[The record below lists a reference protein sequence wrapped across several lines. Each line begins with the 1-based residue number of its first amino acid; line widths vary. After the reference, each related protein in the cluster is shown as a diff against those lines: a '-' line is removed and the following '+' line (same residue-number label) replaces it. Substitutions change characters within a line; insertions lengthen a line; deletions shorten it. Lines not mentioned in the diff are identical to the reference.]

1 MDDNEPNTH
10 IYILDNVVSNTVCD
24 ELITFIN
31 TSAKMEETV
40 DNGSNVLGS
49 CCFPNGMGS
58 ENGAD
63 KITEKVYEVVSKITH
78 KLMDIFPISV
88 SAFTPFQL
96 RKIHG
101 ATKIHIDGLFRREL
115 MDERGFLTPNDMR
128 ELTLIIGLNDDYEGG
143 ELHFPE
149 QKITT
154 KLKKGQAI
162 AFPPYWTH
170 PHYTNDLSNN
180 TTRYTITTWLMK

>member
-1 MDDNEPNTH
+1 MDDEPNTH
-10 IYILDNVVSNTVCD
+10 ICILDNVVSNTVCD

-31 TSAKMEETV
+31 TTANMEETV
-40 DNGSNVLGS
+40 DNGSNVRGR
-49 CCFPNGMGS
+49 CCFPYGMGS

-63 KITEKVYEVVSKITH
+63 KINEKVYEVVSKITH
-78 KLMDIFPISV
+78 KLMDIFPIRV
-88 SAFTPFQL
+88 SAFSPFQL

-101 ATKIHIDGLFRREL
+101 ATKIHVDGLFRREL

-143 ELHFPE
+143 ELHFPK

-154 KLKKGQAI
+154 KLKRGQAI

>member
-1 MDDNEPNTH
+1 MDESEPNNH
-10 IYILDNVVSNTVCD
+10 ICLLDNVISNTLCH
-24 ELITFIN
+24 EIITFIN
-31 TSAKMEETV
+31 TSANIKETE
-40 DNGSNVLGS
+40 DNGSNVRGK
-49 CCFPNGMGS
+49 CCFPLQMGS

-63 KITEKVYEVVSKITH
+63 IINEKIYEVVAKITH
-78 KLMDIFPISV
+78 KLMDTFPISV

-101 ATKIHIDGLFRREL
+101 ATKIHIDGIFRREL

-128 ELTLIIGLNDDYEGG
+128 ELTLIIALNDDYEGG
-143 ELHFPE
+143 EIHFPE

-170 PHYTNDLSNN
+170 PHYTDDLLNN
-180 TTRYTITTWLMK
+180 TTRYTITAWLMK

>member
-1 MDDNEPNTH
+1 MDCDEPNTH
-10 IYILDNVVSNTVCD
+10 IYVLDNVVSNTLCD

-31 TSAKMEETV
+31 TSANIEETL
-40 DNGSNVLGS
+40 DNGSNVRS
-49 CCFPNGMGS
+49 KCCFPHGMGS

-63 KITEKVYEVVSKITH
+63 KINEKVYEVVSKITH

>member
-1 MDDNEPNTH
+1 MDETQPNTH
-10 IYILDNVVSNTVCD
+10 ICVLDNVVSNTLCD
-24 ELITFIN
+24 EIITFIN
-31 TSAKMEETV
+31 TSANIKETR
-40 DNGSNVLGS
+40 DNGSNVRGK
-49 CCFPNGMGS
+49 CCFPCTMGS

-63 KITEKVYEVVSKITH
+63 IINEKIYEVVAKIRH
-78 KLMDIFPISV
+78 KLMDTFPISV

-101 ATKIHIDGLFRREL
+101 ATKIHIDGIFRREL

-128 ELTLIIGLNDDYEGG
+128 ELTVIIGLNDDYEGG

-149 QKITT
+149 QKNTM
-154 KLKKGQAI
+154 KLKRGQAI

-170 PHYTNDLSNN
+170 PHYTDDLLNN
-180 TTRYTITTWLMK
+180 TVRYTITTWLMK

>member
-1 MDDNEPNTH
+1 
-10 IYILDNVVSNTVCD
+10 
-24 ELITFIN
+24 
-31 TSAKMEETV
+31 
-40 DNGSNVLGS
+40 
-49 CCFPNGMGS
+49 MGS

-63 KITEKVYEVVSKITH
+63 IINEKIYEVVAKITH
-78 KLMDIFPISV
+78 KLMDTFPISV

-101 ATKIHIDGLFRREL
+101 ATKIHIDGIFRREL

-128 ELTLIIGLNDDYEGG
+128 ELTVIIGLNDDYEGG

-149 QKITT
+149 QKNTM
-154 KLKKGQAI
+154 KLKRGQAI

-170 PHYTNDLSNN
+170 PHYTDDLLNN
-180 TTRYTITTWLMK
+180 TVRYTITTWLMK

>member
-1 MDDNEPNTH
+1 MDETQPNTH
-10 IYILDNVVSNTVCD
+10 ICVLDNVVSNTLCD
-24 ELITFIN
+24 EIITFIN
-31 TSAKMEETV
+31 TSANIKETR
-40 DNGSNVLGS
+40 DNGSNVRGKS
-49 CCFPNGMGS
+49 CFPCTMGS

-63 KITEKVYEVVSKITH
+63 IINEKIYEVVAKITH
-78 KLMDIFPISV
+78 KLMDTFPISV

-101 ATKIHIDGLFRREL
+101 ATKIHIDGIFRREL

-128 ELTLIIGLNDDYEGG
+128 ELTVIIGLNDDYEGG

-149 QKITT
+149 QKNTM
-154 KLKKGQAI
+154 KLKRGQAI

-170 PHYTNDLSNN
+170 PHYTDDLLNN
-180 TTRYTITTWLMK
+180 TVRYTITTWLMK

>member
-1 MDDNEPNTH
+1 MDETQPNTH
-10 IYILDNVVSNTVCD
+10 ICVLDNVVSNTLCD
-24 ELITFIN
+24 EIITFIN
-31 TSAKMEETV
+31 TSANIKETR
-40 DNGSNVLGS
+40 DNGSNVRGK
-49 CCFPNGMGS
+49 CCFPCTMGS

-63 KITEKVYEVVSKITH
+63 IINEKIYEVVAKITH
-78 KLMDIFPISV
+78 KLMDTFPISV

-101 ATKIHIDGLFRREL
+101 ATKIHIDGIFRREL

-128 ELTLIIGLNDDYEGG
+128 ELTVIIGLNDDYEGG

-149 QKITT
+149 QKNTM
-154 KLKKGQAI
+154 KLKRGQAI

-170 PHYTNDLSNN
+170 PHYTDDLLNN
-180 TTRYTITTWLMK
+180 TVRYTIITWLMK